1 MSILLPIV
9 PKITKEILL
18 VLKNKKLYIV
28 FKKEQKR
35 KNIRTRTPSLKVP
48 PHVDYVTRRFSLSIG
63 LGNRYL
69 YFHYFYLYKYIYD

>member
-35 KNIRTRTPSLKVP
+35 KKEKKEKT
-48 PHVDYVTRRFSLSIG
+48 
-63 LGNRYL
+63 
-69 YFHYFYLYKYIYD
+69 